1 MHATLFYR
9 DRTIDRFRG
18 FAVLIMIV
26 VQIWRDFT
34 NLEFLSRLG
43 NHRVS
48 SGLTIIDGMQFADMF
63 APMFLFAVALTYK
76 SSFDNRCI
84 KEGSQNAT
92 KHFLKRYILLIG
104 IGGILR
110 AIESLIFFIS
120 HGFVEK
126 NVDYVFFAGLFLLLI
141 FLVGKVFSCF
151 IKNSTIDSFFSNA
164 ISLATGAIA
173 CLCLLSTARDFF
185 VQFLNIATDNFNV
198 WGYWEALQAIGGAGL
213 ITLIFVKRKTMTR
226 FAFATIIFITY
237 TVFHETGN
245 HSEMISVYA
254 QQGGFIGIL
263 GQSCIVLYGTVF
275 ADLYQKDK
283 EKLTRYLS
291 LLPVFGISAIIF
303 IKFIAPT
310 MRSVS
315 PSYILINLFISGT
328 VFLIFKLYEF
338 INIKFDVLSL
348 LGQNA
353 LIIYL
358 LQYVLI
364 YGAKEIIGYDYI
376 RNATDLYAM
385 SFTIIMVSLLLI
397 IAYWMNKRKIII
409 KL

>member
-1 MHATLFYR
+1 MNIYPMQR
-9 DRTIDRFRG
+9 DKTIDRFRG

-34 NLEFLSRLG
+34 NLEFFSRLG
-43 NHRVS
+43 SHWAKTGIVV
-48 SGLTIIDGMQFADMF
+48 IDGMQFADMF

-84 KEGSQNAT
+84 KYGAQNAT

-110 AIESLIFFIS
+110 AVESLLFFIS

-126 NVDYVFFAGLFLLLI
+126 NVDYVFFVGLFLL
-141 FLVGKVFSCF
+141 FLFIIGKVFSHF
-151 IKNSTIDSFFSNA
+151 IKITTINLFFSNA
-164 ISLATGAIA
+164 ITLVVCGIA

-185 VQFLNIATDNFNV
+185 IQFFNIATDDFKV

-213 ITLIFVKRKTMTR
+213 ITLIFVKKKTMTR
-226 FAFATIIFITY
+226 FAVATIIFITY
-237 TVFHETGN
+237 TIFHETGN

-283 EKLTRYLS
+283 EKLTKYLS
-291 LLPVFGISAIIF
+291 LLPVFGVSTII
-303 IKFIAPT
+303 IINFIAPT

-315 PSYILINLFISGT
+315 PSYILINIFISGT
-328 VFLIFKLYEF
+328 VFLVFKLYEF
-338 INIKFDVLSL
+338 INIKFDALSL

-358 LQYVLI
+358 LQYFLI

-409 KL
+409 KI